1 MTCRELNDFISDY
14 LSGVLLPSERAQF
27 DQHLAVCPPCR
38 RYLESYRLT
47 IRAAK
52 AAFTDPDKPVTD
64 EVPAELVEAILAAR
78 RRRRHG
84 LD

>member
-14 LSGVLLPSERAQF
+14 LSGELIPSKGAEF
-27 DQHLAVCPPCR
+27 DEHLVACPPCR

-64 EVPAELVEAILAAR
+64 EVPAELVEAILEAR
-78 RRRRHG
+78 RPRR
-84 LD
+84 